1 MEIQA
6 FAKLNLT
13 LDILGKREDGYHD
26 LRMVMQSIT
35 LADTLTLEENQGEG
49 LRVSANLRFLPTGEK
64 NLAAAAALRFWE
76 ALGREPEDLD
86 IRIEKRIP
94 VCAGMAGGSSD
105 AAAVLRALNQRAGD
119 PFSPKELAR
128 LGERV
133 GSDVPYCV
141 LGGTAL
147 AEGRGEVLT
156 PLAPLTALA
165 EAKVRNRI
173 TGIVNDAVART
184 LEEQGISYADLVTVT
199 FELDGAESAPAPTG
213 QQLEI
218 TMSGSEGE
226 HTITTTLL
234 DTPAAAGFASHLP
247 LSFSMTDYMGRE
259 KHAHMDFSIGD
270 SLLENITVDY
280 EIGDIIYYPPGPT
293 FAMYYDHDG
302 RTIAAGME
310 VIARMDQDGIGALGS
325 YAGNVDV
332 TVSLAE

>member
-76 ALGREPEDLD
+76 ALGREPENLD

-105 AAAVLRALNQRAGD
+105 AAAVLRAPNRRAGE
-119 PFSPKELAR
+119 PFSPRELAKI
-128 LGERV
+128 GERV

-156 PLAPLTALA
+156 PLAPLPRCWVVACKPDFPISTPELFAQADRVKLRRRPDTAGLVA
-165 EAKVRNRI
+165 ALEA
-173 TGIVNDAVART
+173 GDLGGVARRM
-184 LEEQGISYADLVTVT
+184 YNV
-199 FELDGAESAPAPTG
+199 FEDVLPARLYTRVAEIKNILIQCGALGAN
-213 QQLEI
+213 
-218 TMSGSEGE
+218 MSGS
-226 HTITTTLL
+226 
-234 DTPAAAGFASHLP
+234 
-247 LSFSMTDYMGRE
+247 
-259 KHAHMDFSIGD
+259 
-270 SLLENITVDY
+270 
-280 EIGDIIYYPPGPT
+280 GPT
-293 FAMYYDHDG
+293 AFGLFD
-302 RTIAAGME
+302 RLEAAQE
-310 VIARMDQDGIGALGS
+310 ARACLAQRYRDTFLCE
-325 YAGNVDV
+325 
-332 TVSLAE
+332 TV

>member
-35 LADTLTLEENQGEG
+35 LADTLTLEENRGEG
-49 LRVSANLRFLPTGEK
+49 LRVNANLRFLPTGEK

-105 AAAVLRALNQRAGD
+105 AAAVLRALNQRAGE

-156 PLAPLTALA
+156 PLAPLPRCWVVACKPDFPISTPELFAQADRVKLRRRPDTAGLVA
-165 EAKVRNRI
+165 ALEA
-173 TGIVNDAVART
+173 GDLGGVARRMYNVFEDVLPARLYT
-184 LEEQGISYADLVTVT
+184 RVAEIKNDLIQC
-199 FELDGAESAPAPTG
+199 GALGAN
-213 QQLEI
+213 
-218 TMSGSEGE
+218 MSGS
-226 HTITTTLL
+226 
-234 DTPAAAGFASHLP
+234 
-247 LSFSMTDYMGRE
+247 
-259 KHAHMDFSIGD
+259 
-270 SLLENITVDY
+270 
-280 EIGDIIYYPPGPT
+280 GPT
-293 FAMYYDHDG
+293 AFGLFD
-302 RTIAAGME
+302 RLEAAQE
-310 VIARMDQDGIGALGS
+310 ARACLAQRYRDTFLCE
-325 YAGNVDV
+325 
-332 TVSLAE
+332 TV

>member
-35 LADTLTLEENQGEG
+35 LADTLTLEENRGEG
-49 LRVSANLRFLPTGEK
+49 LRVNANLRFLPTGEK

-105 AAAVLRALNQRAGD
+105 AAAVLRALNQRAGE

-156 PLAPLTALA
+156 PLAPLPRCWVVACKPDFPISTPELFAQADRVKLRRRPDTAGLVA
-165 EAKVRNRI
+165 ALEA
-173 TGIVNDAVART
+173 GDLGGVARRM
-184 LEEQGISYADLVTVT
+184 YNV
-199 FELDGAESAPAPTG
+199 FEDVLPARLYTRVAEIKNVLIQCGALGAN
-213 QQLEI
+213 
-218 TMSGSEGE
+218 MSGS
-226 HTITTTLL
+226 
-234 DTPAAAGFASHLP
+234 
-247 LSFSMTDYMGRE
+247 
-259 KHAHMDFSIGD
+259 
-270 SLLENITVDY
+270 
-280 EIGDIIYYPPGPT
+280 GPT
-293 FAMYYDHDG
+293 AFGLFD
-302 RTIAAGME
+302 RLEAAQE
-310 VIARMDQDGIGALGS
+310 ARACLAQRYRDTFLCE
-325 YAGNVDV
+325 
-332 TVSLAE
+332 TV

>member
-35 LADTLTLEENQGEG
+35 LADTLTLEENRGEG

-105 AAAVLRALNQRAGD
+105 AAAVLRALNQRAGE

-156 PLAPLTALA
+156 PLAPLPRCWVVACKPDFPISTPELFAQADRVKLRRRPDTAGLVAALEA
-165 EAKVRNRI
+165 EDL
-173 TGIVNDAVART
+173 GGVARRM
-184 LEEQGISYADLVTVT
+184 YNV
-199 FELDGAESAPAPTG
+199 FEDVLPARLYTRVAEIKNVLIQCGALGAN
-213 QQLEI
+213 
-218 TMSGSEGE
+218 MSGS
-226 HTITTTLL
+226 
-234 DTPAAAGFASHLP
+234 
-247 LSFSMTDYMGRE
+247 
-259 KHAHMDFSIGD
+259 
-270 SLLENITVDY
+270 
-280 EIGDIIYYPPGPT
+280 GPT
-293 FAMYYDHDG
+293 AFGLFD
-302 RTIAAGME
+302 RLEAAQE
-310 VIARMDQDGIGALGS
+310 ARACLAQRYRDTFLCE
-325 YAGNVDV
+325 
-332 TVSLAE
+332 TV

>member
-64 NLAAAAALRFWE
+64 NLATAAALRFWE

-156 PLAPLTALA
+156 PLPPLPRCWVVACKPDFPISTPELFAQADRVKLRRRPDTAGLVA
-165 EAKVRNRI
+165 ALEA
-173 TGIVNDAVART
+173 GDLGGVARRMYNVFEDVLPARLYT
-184 LEEQGISYADLVTVT
+184 RVAEIKNDLIQC
-199 FELDGAESAPAPTG
+199 GALGAN
-213 QQLEI
+213 
-218 TMSGSEGE
+218 MSGS
-226 HTITTTLL
+226 
-234 DTPAAAGFASHLP
+234 
-247 LSFSMTDYMGRE
+247 
-259 KHAHMDFSIGD
+259 
-270 SLLENITVDY
+270 
-280 EIGDIIYYPPGPT
+280 GPT
-293 FAMYYDHDG
+293 AFGLFD
-302 RTIAAGME
+302 RLEAAQE
-310 VIARMDQDGIGALGS
+310 ARSCLTQRYRDTFLCE
-325 YAGNVDV
+325 
-332 TVSLAE
+332 TV

>member
-76 ALGREPEDLD
+76 ALGREPENLD

-105 AAAVLRALNQRAGD
+105 AAAVLRALNQRSGK

-156 PLAPLTALA
+156 PLAPLPRCWVVACKPDFPISTPELFAQADRVKLRRRPDTAGLVA
-165 EAKVRNRI
+165 ALEA
-173 TGIVNDAVART
+173 GDLGGVARRMYNVFEDVLPARLYT
-184 LEEQGISYADLVTVT
+184 RVAEIKNDLIQC
-199 FELDGAESAPAPTG
+199 GALGAN
-213 QQLEI
+213 
-218 TMSGSEGE
+218 MSGS
-226 HTITTTLL
+226 
-234 DTPAAAGFASHLP
+234 
-247 LSFSMTDYMGRE
+247 
-259 KHAHMDFSIGD
+259 
-270 SLLENITVDY
+270 
-280 EIGDIIYYPPGPT
+280 GPT
-293 FAMYYDHDG
+293 AFGLFD
-302 RTIAAGME
+302 RLEAAQE
-310 VIARMDQDGIGALGS
+310 ARACLAQRYRDTFLCE
-325 YAGNVDV
+325 
-332 TVSLAE
+332 TV

>member
-76 ALGREPEDLD
+76 ALGREPENLD

-105 AAAVLRALNQRAGD
+105 AAAVLRALNQRAGE
-119 PFSPKELAR
+119 PFSPQELAKI
-128 LGERV
+128 GERV

-147 AEGRGEVLT
+147 AEGRGEMLT
-156 PLAPLTALA
+156 PLAPLPRCWVVACKPDFPISTPELFAQADRVKLRRRPDTAGLVAALEA
-165 EAKVRNRI
+165 EDL
-173 TGIVNDAVART
+173 GGVARRMYNVFEDVLPARLYT
-184 LEEQGISYADLVTVT
+184 RVAEIKNDLIQC
-199 FELDGAESAPAPTG
+199 GALGAN
-213 QQLEI
+213 
-218 TMSGSEGE
+218 MSGS
-226 HTITTTLL
+226 
-234 DTPAAAGFASHLP
+234 
-247 LSFSMTDYMGRE
+247 
-259 KHAHMDFSIGD
+259 
-270 SLLENITVDY
+270 
-280 EIGDIIYYPPGPT
+280 GPT
-293 FAMYYDHDG
+293 AFGLFD
-302 RTIAAGME
+302 RLEAAQE
-310 VIARMDQDGIGALGS
+310 ARACLAQRYRDTFLCE
-325 YAGNVDV
+325 
-332 TVSLAE
+332 TV

>member
-76 ALGREPEDLD
+76 ALGREQEDLD

-105 AAAVLRALNQRAGD
+105 AAAVLRALNQRAGE

-156 PLAPLTALA
+156 PLPPLPRCWVVACKPDFPISTPELFAQADRVKLRRRPDTAGLVA
-165 EAKVRNRI
+165 ALEA
-173 TGIVNDAVART
+173 GDLGGVARRMYNVFEDVLPARLYT
-184 LEEQGISYADLVTVT
+184 RVAEIKNDLIQC
-199 FELDGAESAPAPTG
+199 GALGAN
-213 QQLEI
+213 
-218 TMSGSEGE
+218 MSGS
-226 HTITTTLL
+226 
-234 DTPAAAGFASHLP
+234 
-247 LSFSMTDYMGRE
+247 
-259 KHAHMDFSIGD
+259 
-270 SLLENITVDY
+270 
-280 EIGDIIYYPPGPT
+280 GPT
-293 FAMYYDHDG
+293 AFGLFD
-302 RTIAAGME
+302 RLEAAQE
-310 VIARMDQDGIGALGS
+310 ARACLAQRYRDTFLCE
-325 YAGNVDV
+325 
-332 TVSLAE
+332 TV